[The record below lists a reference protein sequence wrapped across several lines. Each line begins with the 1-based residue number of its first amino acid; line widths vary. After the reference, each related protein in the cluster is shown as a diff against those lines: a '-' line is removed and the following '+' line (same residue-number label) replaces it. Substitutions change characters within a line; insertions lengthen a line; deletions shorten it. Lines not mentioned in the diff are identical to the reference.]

1 MRLNGMLKPSN
12 PLTKNLVDNP
22 VDNAEFYEVD
32 PEWLSPFENSDIN
45 IAALELNVTG
55 DVELI

>member
-32 PEWLSPFENSDIN
+32 PE
-45 IAALELNVTG
+45 
-55 DVELI
+55 